1 MVFCVSE
8 HYTSCTNER
17 RVLGTRMVYFQS
29 RKYSSLRPFSEILV
43 AVASLTHSPFT
54 KVQIKARN
62 RARYIFIIVVFIYL
76 ELLFRLSFRE
86 NGRKIVT
93 EIKRWGFR
101 VLGFRVLGFRVLWI
115 EWMDWLIDGLIM
127 D

>member
-1 MVFCVSE
+1 
-8 HYTSCTNER
+8 
-17 RVLGTRMVYFQS
+17 MVYFQS

-76 ELLFRLSFRE
+76 ESRALISAFVSRKWTKYCYRDQPVGLSCA
-86 NGRKIVT
+86 
-93 EIKRWGFR
+93 
-101 VLGFRVLGFRVLWI
+101 
-115 EWMDWLIDGLIM
+115 GLSCVV